1 MKVKEVVRMTEEDF
15 KLNNLSRFSK
25 SSKRLLLRE
34 YSNCEVPAGCGGVVF
49 RWKKPDENIAFEINI
64 FVSGE
69 FELFIDGSTPQ
80 SAISLLKKG
89 DHVLSLVI
97 SNFESK
103 FGALMFVGKTGESGH
118 SRGLFHEGDR
128 KTRVLSLP
136 DSSWNY
142 VLSPPLE
149 DSWLDLKFDDTNWK
163 SMVSKDLTQIPEQNN
178 QNYLIDEISS
188 LGAQSLG
195 IEEVGEKTIWIRKRF
210 SINESRMEEL

>member
-1 MKVKEVVRMTEEDF
+1 MADEDF

-49 RWKKPDENIAFEINI
+49 RWKEPDQIIAFEIKI
-64 FVSGE
+64 FISGE
-69 FELFIDGSTPQ
+69 FEIFIDGKTPE
-80 SAISLLKKG
+80 SAISLFKKG
-89 DHVLSLVI
+89 EHVLSLVI
-97 SNFESK
+97 SNFDSK
-103 FGALMFVGKTGESGH
+103 FGMLMFVGKMGETGH
-118 SRGLFHEGDR
+118 SRGLFHEGNR

-149 DSWLDLKFDDTNWK
+149 DSWSDLNFDDTNWK
-163 SMVSKDLTQIPEQNN
+163 SMISKDLSPIPEEDS
-178 QNYLIDEISS
+178 QNYLIDNLSS

-195 IEEVGEKTIWIRKRF
+195 IEEVAEKTIWIRKRF
-210 SINESRMEEL
+210 SISESRMEE